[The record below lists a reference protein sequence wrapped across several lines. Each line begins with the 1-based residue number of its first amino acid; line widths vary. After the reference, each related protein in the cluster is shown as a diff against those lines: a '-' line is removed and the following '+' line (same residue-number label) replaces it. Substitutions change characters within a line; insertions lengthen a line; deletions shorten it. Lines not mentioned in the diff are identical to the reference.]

1 MLAAIAQMILPS
13 IAVFTALFVLMAR
26 RQPKLSGLGLVVR
39 VGVVGLALA
48 AGLFYLMTKTQAFN
62 PGVAAV
68 AINIS
73 RGLGMGGGL
82 LLVMAAIGVMLKREQ

>member
-13 IAVFTALFVLMAR
+13 IAVFTTLFVLMLR
-26 RQPKLSGLGLVVR
+26 RKPKLGGVALFLR
-39 VGVVGLALA
+39 VGLIGLALA

-62 PGVAAV
+62 PAVAAV

-82 LLVMAAIGVMLKREQ
+82 LIVMAAIGVMLKREQ